1 MLWTVIKDF
10 IDTDSSFKELVE
22 IVLIGNIDFEIL
34 QTKEFKNLENR
45 KIISYMSQK
54 DLNKEICIS
63 EVLIVC
69 SVNIKGC
76 DDVVPESF
84 FITYHLEKKF

>member
-1 MLWTVIKDF
+1 MLWTVLKNL

-54 DLNKEICIS
+54 I
-63 EVLIVC
+63 
-69 SVNIKGC
+69 
-76 DDVVPESF
+76 
-84 FITYHLEKKF
+84 